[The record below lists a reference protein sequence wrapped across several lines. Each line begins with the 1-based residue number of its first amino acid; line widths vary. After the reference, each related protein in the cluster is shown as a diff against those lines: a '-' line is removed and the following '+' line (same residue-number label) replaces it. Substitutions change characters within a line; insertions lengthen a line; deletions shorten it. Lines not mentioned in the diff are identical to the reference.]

1 VQRKVKCVPKKSNK
15 QAQKVDI
22 GNCLYKK
29 YLDFGRNIFILSK
42 IGSPTLSSN
51 FLA

>member
-1 VQRKVKCVPKKSNK
+1 
-15 QAQKVDI
+15 
-22 GNCLYKK
+22 LYKK

-51 FLA
+51 FLAWKVGPRKGYGGLNIGEKEF